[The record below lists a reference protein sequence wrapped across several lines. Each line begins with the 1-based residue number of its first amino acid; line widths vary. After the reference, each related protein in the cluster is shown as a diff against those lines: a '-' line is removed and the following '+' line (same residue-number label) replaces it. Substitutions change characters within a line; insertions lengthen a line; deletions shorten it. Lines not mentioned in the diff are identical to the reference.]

1 LRTSPERF
9 IEELGGDTDGNNGR
23 GVVGEEDGITVGQ
36 AELCHIRPH
45 TSKSVA
51 SKRLRDCRCR
61 SSRCYRRP
69 TAFTAAT
76 MDTHVF
82 GQWRWSDIGITTR
95 IALSRFLQT
104 GDARSRDSSERASAN
119 GSIMPLAQV

>member
-1 LRTSPERF
+1 
-9 IEELGGDTDGNNGR
+9 
-23 GVVGEEDGITVGQ
+23 
-36 AELCHIRPH
+36 
-45 TSKSVA
+45 
-51 SKRLRDCRCR
+51 
-61 SSRCYRRP
+61 
-69 TAFTAAT
+69 